1 LPLLNVRGDN
11 YPDTGGKRL
20 GALCGHIYSLVI
32 RSCASSVRL
41 QDKALTCSFGYSFS
55 SHSVLFVH
63 YVFERLFTKRL
74 RDAALLESGTHDFI
88 IIKA

>member
-1 LPLLNVRGDN
+1 M
-11 YPDTGGKRL
+11 
-20 GALCGHIYSLVI
+20 
-32 RSCASSVRL
+32 RL